1 MGLPETVS
9 DHLRAIEVLLVL
21 LISMGGSL
29 AIIVVGTMLGVV
41 LEYEAAQNGEDWLQE
56 RERRLPPLRANE
68 KEVRW

>member
-21 LISMGGSL
+21 LISIGGSL